1 MSAPYLV
8 TIENIYEGPMDLL
21 VHLIKKHDV
30 DIYDIPIALITDSY
44 LKYLEW
50 LKGMNIDI
58 AGDFIFMAS
67 ILTHIKSKMLL
78 PAPEDASGDDESDP
92 RSELTD
98 PLLEHLRMKPAVKY
112 LERRNLLGIDTFVRP
127 FNHAEIKVEDNDNQ
141 DEWIQVSL
149 FELIDAFQNV
159 LSNISSEHRI
169 KFSSDKRTVKDR
181 ISEIIVILDKKLTLT
196 FDELFAFSANK
207 NEVVV
212 TFLAILEMVKLCLIR
227 ITQHIHGGMIRIYY
241 I

>member
-1 MSAPYLV
+1 MSAPYLI
-8 TIENIYEGPMDLL
+8 TIANIYEGPMDLL

-67 ILTHIKSKMLL
+67 ILIHIKSKMLL
-78 PAPEDASGDDESDP
+78 PAPEDDESDP
-92 RSELTD
+92 RSELTE

-112 LERRNLLGIDTFVRP
+112 LERRNQLNVDTFTRP
-127 FNHAEIKVEDNDNQ
+127 CNHTKISVENNRDK
-141 DEWIQVSL
+141 WIQPSL

-159 LSNISSEHRI
+159 LNKISPEHKI
-169 KFSSDKRTVKDR
+169 KFSADRKTVKDR
-181 ISEIIVILDKKLTLT
+181 MSEIVVILDKKLTIA
-196 FDELFAFSANK
+196 FDELFAFNTDKS
-207 NEVVV
+207 EVVI

-227 ITQHIHGGMIRIYY
+227 ITQHIHGGMIRISY

>member
-1 MSAPYLV
+1 MSAPYQI

-30 DIYDIPIALITDSY
+30 DIYDIPIALITDRY
-44 LKYLEW
+44 LKYLKW

-58 AGDFIFMAS
+58 AGDFILMAS

-78 PAPEDASGDDESDP
+78 PTPENVAEEGESDP
-92 RSELTD
+92 RAELTE

-112 LERRNLLGIDTFVRP
+112 LERRNQLGIDTFVRP
-127 FNHAEIKVEDNDNQ
+127 FNHAEIAVEDNQ
-141 DEWIQVSL
+141 DEQIQVSL

-159 LSNISSEHRI
+159 LNNISSEHKI
-169 KFSSDKRTVKDR
+169 KFSADRKTVKDR
-181 ISEIIVILDKKLTLT
+181 ISEIIAILDKKLTLT
-196 FDELFAFSANK
+196 FDELFAFNVNK
-207 NEVVV
+207 SEVVV
-212 TFLAILEMVKLCLIR
+212 TFLALLEMVKLCLIR
-227 ITQHIHGGMIRIYY
+227 ITQHIHGGMIRIFY

>member
-1 MSAPYLV
+1 MNTLYQVS
-8 TIENIYEGPMDLL
+8 IKNIYEGPMDLL

-30 DIYDIPIALITDSY
+30 DIYDIPISLITDSY

-78 PAPEDASGDDESDP
+78 PAPEDAEEDESDP
-92 RSELTD
+92 RLELTE
-98 PLLEHLRMKPAVKY
+98 PLLEHLRMKPAVKF

-127 FNHAEIKVEDNDNQ
+127 FDHAEIAVEDNQ

-159 LSNISSEHRI
+159 LNNISAEHKI
-169 KFSSDKRTVKDR
+169 KFSADRKTVKDR
-181 ISEIIVILDKKLTLT
+181 ISEIIAILDKKLTLT
-196 FDELFAFSANK
+196 FDELFAFNVNK
-207 NEVVV
+207 SEVVV

-227 ITQHIHGGMIRIYY
+227 ITQNIHGGMIRIFY

>member
-1 MSAPYLV
+1 MSAPYLI

-21 VHLIKKHDV
+21 VHLIQKHDV

-44 LKYLEW
+44 LKYIEW

-67 ILTHIKSKMLL
+67 ILIHIKSKMLL
-78 PAPEDASGDDESDP
+78 PVQEDDENDP
-92 RSELTD
+92 RSELTE

-112 LERRNLLGIDTFVRP
+112 LERRNQLDIDTFTRP
-127 FNHAEIKVEDNDNQ
+127 CNHTKIGVEDNRDR
-141 DEWIQVSL
+141 WIQPSL

-159 LSNISSEHRI
+159 LNNTSKEHKI
-169 KFSSDKRTVKDR
+169 KFSADRKTVKDR
-181 ISEIIVILDKKLTLT
+181 MSEIIAMLDKKLTII
-196 FDELFAFSANK
+196 FDELFTFNADKS
-207 NEVVV
+207 EVVI
-212 TFLAILEMVKLCLIR
+212 TFLAILEMVKLCLVR
-227 ITQHIHGGMIRIYY
+227 ITQHIHGGMIRIFY

>member
-1 MSAPYLV
+1 MNAPYQV
-8 TIENIYEGPMDLL
+8 SIKNIYEGPMDLL

-44 LKYLEW
+44 IKYLEW

-78 PAPEDASGDDESDP
+78 PVSQDAADNDDDDP
-92 RSELTD
+92 RAELTE
-98 PLLEHLRMKPAVKY
+98 PLLEHLRIKPAVKY
-112 LERRNLLGIDTFVRP
+112 LGRRHQLGVDTFVRP
-127 FNHAEIKVEDNDNQ
+127 FNRDEIAVEDEQ
-141 DEWIQVSL
+141 DEWIQVGL

-159 LSNISSEHRI
+159 LNNLSSEHKI
-169 KFSSDKRTVKDR
+169 KFSADTKTVKDR
-181 ISEIIVILDKKLTLT
+181 ISEIIVILDRKLALT
-196 FDELFAFSANK
+196 FDELFPFNADK
-207 NEVVV
+207 NEVIV
-212 TFLAILEMVKLCLIR
+212 TFLAILEMAKLCLIR
-227 ITQHIHGGMIRIYY
+227 ITQHIHGGMIRIHY

>member
-1 MSAPYLV
+1 MSAPYQV
-8 TIENIYEGPMDLL
+8 CIENIYEGPMDLL

-30 DIYDIPIALITDSY
+30 DIYDIPIALITDNY
-44 LKYLEW
+44 LQYLEW
-50 LKGMNIDI
+50 LKGMSIDI

-67 ILTHIKSKMLL
+67 ILTYIKSKMLL
-78 PAPEDASGDDESDP
+78 PVPEDAEEDEIDP
-92 RSELTD
+92 RLELTE

-127 FNHAEIKVEDNDNQ
+127 LNHAEIEVEDNQ
-141 DEWIQVSL
+141 DELIQLSL

-159 LSNISSEHRI
+159 LNNISSEHKI
-169 KFSSDKRTVKDR
+169 KFSADRKTVKDR
-181 ISEIIVILDKKLTLT
+181 ISEIIKILDKKLTLT
-196 FDELFAFSANK
+196 FDELFVFTANK
-207 NEVVV
+207 NEIVV

-227 ITQHIHGGMIRIYY
+227 ITQHIHGGMIRIFY

>member
-1 MSAPYLV
+1 MNAPYQV
-8 TIENIYEGPMDLL
+8 SIKNIYEGPMDLL

-44 LKYLEW
+44 IKYLEW

-78 PAPEDASGDDESDP
+78 PVSQDAADNDDDDP
-92 RSELTD
+92 RAELTE
-98 PLLEHLRMKPAVKY
+98 PLLEHLRIKPAVKY
-112 LERRNLLGIDTFVRP
+112 LERRHQLGVDTFVRP
-127 FNHAEIKVEDNDNQ
+127 FNRDEIAVEDDQ
-141 DEWIQVSL
+141 EEWIQVGL

-159 LSNISSEHRI
+159 LNNLSSEHKI
-169 KFSSDKRTVKDR
+169 KFSADTKTVKDR
-181 ISEIIVILDKKLTLT
+181 ISEIVVILDRKLALT
-196 FDELFAFSANK
+196 FDELFPFKADK
-207 NEVVV
+207 NEVIV
-212 TFLAILEMVKLCLIR
+212 TFLAILEMAKLCLIR
-227 ITQHIHGGMIRIYY
+227 ITQHIHGGMIRIHY

>member
-1 MSAPYLV
+1 MGTPYQI

-78 PAPEDASGDDESDP
+78 PVPEDAEDDESDP
-92 RSELTD
+92 RLELTG
-98 PLLEHLRMKPAVKY
+98 PLLEHLRMKPAVRY
-112 LERRNLLGIDTFVRP
+112 LEKRNLLGVDTFVRP
-127 FNHAEIKVEDNDNQ
+127 FNDAEIKVADHQ
-141 DEWIQVSL
+141 DEQIQVSL

-159 LSNISSEHRI
+159 LNNLSAEHKI
-169 KFSSDKRTVKDR
+169 KFSADRKSVKDR
-181 ISEIIVILDKKLTLT
+181 ISEIIAILDKKLSLT
-196 FDELFAFSANK
+196 FDELFAFNANR

-227 ITQHIHGGMIRIYY
+227 ITQHIHGGMIRIFY